1 MILYYKILNENALA
15 PRFAKAGDAGADLVA
30 VTKELRKDGK
40 QVVYGT
46 GIAMEI
52 PMGHVGLVFPR
63 SSVRNYDLVLS
74 NSVGVI
80 DSGYRGEIMVTFN
93 LLDDDHSVMY
103 DLGEKV
109 AQIVIV
115 PIPKIDYIKAI
126 QLSDSERGEGGHGS
140 TGL

>member
-1 MILYYKILNENALA
+1 
-15 PRFAKAGDAGADLVA
+15 
-30 VTKELRKDGK
+30 
-40 QVVYGT
+40 
-46 GIAMEI
+46 
-52 PMGHVGLVFPR
+52 
-63 SSVRNYDLVLS
+63 
-74 NSVGVI
+74 
-80 DSGYRGEIMVTFN
+80 MVTFN

-126 QLSDSERGEGGHGS
+126 KLSDSERGEGGHGS